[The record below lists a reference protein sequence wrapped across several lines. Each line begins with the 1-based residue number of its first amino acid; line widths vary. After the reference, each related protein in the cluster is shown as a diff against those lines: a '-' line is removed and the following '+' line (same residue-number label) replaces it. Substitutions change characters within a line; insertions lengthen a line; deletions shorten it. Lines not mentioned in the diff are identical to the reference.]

1 MAWETAVVLG
11 IIAVPALL
19 LFIMLALKQK
29 EHQPI
34 RLLLLLISFLLIGA
48 ILVIL
53 MQIAE
58 PNDAEINNVLDA
70 VFRGWI
76 PVFLFVVFWFV
87 LYFFIDVVAAIRRK
101 RRRPNG

>member
-11 IIAVPALL
+11 VIAVPSLL

-34 RLLLLLISFLLIGA
+34 RLLLLLISFLMIGG
-48 ILVIL
+48 IFVIL

-58 PNDAEINNVLDA
+58 PNDAEINNIIDVMY
-70 VFRGWI
+70 RGWL
-76 PVFLFVVFWFV
+76 PVFLFFSFWFII
-87 LYFFIDVVAAIRRK
+87 YFFIDVVAAIRR
-101 RRRPNG
+101 RRRTPNG